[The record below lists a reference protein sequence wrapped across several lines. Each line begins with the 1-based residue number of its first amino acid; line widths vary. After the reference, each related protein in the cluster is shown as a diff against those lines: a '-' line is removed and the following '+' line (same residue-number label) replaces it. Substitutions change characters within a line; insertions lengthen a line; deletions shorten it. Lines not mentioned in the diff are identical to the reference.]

1 VTALTAL
8 NDLTVVVPVRNAELL
23 VEACLESVVAAGP
36 KEIIVVDGLSTDTTL
51 EIVGRYPVRLLSDE
65 GLGLPVARMRGAEA
79 STTRY
84 VALIDADVVLPPGS
98 LQTLLDEFVRE
109 QYVALQAGLESVG
122 GPGYW
127 GEALATHHRWGRSRW
142 WFGLVATIFERDSL
156 LDIGFDKR
164 FKSGEDIELRWRL
177 HNAGDKIG
185 VSHNTIVTHRF
196 ADDSFEFAR
205 DQFEADGEGLGRMM
219 RKHGFSGMRLAFL
232 PLLAGIRGVTLSVLR
247 RQGRWTRYY
256 VTYAAYNYSA
266 MWRGLRGS

>member
-1 VTALTAL
+1 MTAPTVL

-98 LQTLLDEFVRE
+98 LQALLDEFVGE
-109 QYVALQAGLESVG
+109 HYVALQAGLESVG

-185 VSHNTIVTHRF
+185 VSRDTLVTHRF

-219 RKHGFSGMRLAFL
+219 RKHGFSGVRLAFL
-232 PLLAGIRGVTLSVLR
+232 PLLAGIRGVALSVFR